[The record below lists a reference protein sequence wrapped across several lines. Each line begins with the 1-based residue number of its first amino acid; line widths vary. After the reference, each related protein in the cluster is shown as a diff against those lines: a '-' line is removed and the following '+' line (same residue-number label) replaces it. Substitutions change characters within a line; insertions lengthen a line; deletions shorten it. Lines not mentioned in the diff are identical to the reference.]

1 VYKAGLG
8 FEVRRVRSGESLDSW
23 TFFRANSRLPS
34 AWTAFPLVPEGLEAE
49 PSWRMTCI
57 LVLRKMGGDMQKRT
71 RRRSTHLEEAI
82 ALLIQTQAAFVAQL
96 AENSREIAESRR
108 KNEKTFSEINRKFAH
123 IEAMLMRHER
133 ILTDLPEVIRQKI
146 GFQPS

>member
-1 VYKAGLG
+1 
-8 FEVRRVRSGESLDSW
+8 
-23 TFFRANSRLPS
+23 
-34 AWTAFPLVPEGLEAE
+34 
-49 PSWRMTCI
+49 
-57 LVLRKMGGDMQKRT
+57 MQKQIS
-71 RRRSTHLEEAI
+71 RRSTHLEEAI

-108 KNEKTFSEINRKFAH
+108 ENDKRFSEINKKFTH

-133 ILTDLPEVIRQKI
+133 MLTDLPEVIRQKI

>member
-1 VYKAGLG
+1 MQKQTSP
-8 FEVRRVRSGESLDSW
+8 RVSH
-23 TFFRANSRLPS
+23 
-34 AWTAFPLVPEGLEAE
+34 LEAA
-49 PSWRMTCI
+49 
-57 LVLRKMGGDMQKRT
+57 V
-71 RRRSTHLEEAI
+71 

-96 AENSREIAESRR
+96 AESRR
-108 KNEKTFSEINRKFAH
+108 ENERQFAEINKRCAH